1 MPLATDRDML
11 AYNIRSDETTVLA
24 DGKDKSSQWS
34 LCLSVCLSVCD
45 VYCSFPATVPECG
58 LTTRM
63 CFDEKRKEVV
73 LMTVSIL

>member
-1 MPLATDRDML
+1 MRQLCSLMEK
-11 AYNIRSDETTVLA
+11 I
-24 DGKDKSSQWS
+24 SQVS
-34 LCLSVCLSVCD
+34 GPFVCLSPCD

-73 LMTVSIL
+73 LMTVSILEP